1 MLKELLELVAR
12 EKTRINEKKNNDEI
26 AARAI
31 EFDNGGMHNCPL
43 SFGTNSELEYYRQ
56 YQKYLEIFIIYI
68 HSYSTKETLINSD
81 MDTSKIGNY

>member
-43 SFGTNSELEYYRQ
+43 SFGTNSELEYHIL

-68 HSYSTKETLINSD
+68 HSYSTKETLINND

>member
-1 MLKELLELVAR
+1 MNIQFILIDIERNSERGGEQSPLLKELLELVAR

-43 SFGTNSELEYYRQ
+43 SFGTNSELEYHIYFNSISN
-56 YQKYLEIFIIYI
+56 YL
-68 HSYSTKETLINSD
+68 
-81 MDTSKIGNY
+81 